1 MRELKERVMDT
12 TMNYLGQLA
21 HNLGYAWSG
30 GCWSQYTGEDFRRAG
45 DTWESAN
52 RDPCLRTGPK
62 QDVRLKIHF
71 GNFSFGMKDV
81 IFGESKMQTYSL
93 EQEKFLESFGT
104 NAINN
109 RDVPYF
115 DEAQL
120 EFRIARTLKN
130 VKTTSWDKKIGFEVG
145 IDYDPPTT
153 TGGIGFSGK
162 VNLKYEWGGDEE
174 ESTADEDWHIF
185 KLKGKK
191 ELPKRSFSEWRA
203 IRKPRRVTL
212 PYTAKI
218 LPKFSVVLEGYM
230 RWGGG
235 ENGESTNFHAKH
247 RGSRERAVV
256 KHNFGDAQKPFYEAL
271 KEQSEGNM
279 HPWQW
284 HAMRQRYPE
293 TWALIDIL
301 ANEDLYTFTMTG
313 Q

>member
-1 MRELKERVMDT
+1 
-12 TMNYLGQLA
+12 MNYLGQLA

-30 GCWSQYTGEDFRRAG
+30 GCWSQYTGEDLRRAG
-45 DTWESAN
+45 ESAN

-109 RDVPYF
+109 RDVSYF

-120 EFRIARTLKN
+120 EFRIASTLKN

-153 TGGIGFSGK
+153 TGGIGFSEK

-191 ELPKRSFSEWRA
+191 ELPK
-203 IRKPRRVTL
+203 ILRV
-212 PYTAKI
+212 A
-218 LPKFSVVLEGYM
+218 
-230 RWGGG
+230 
-235 ENGESTNFHAKH
+235 
-247 RGSRERAVV
+247 
-256 KHNFGDAQKPFYEAL
+256 GDQKT
-271 KEQSEGNM
+271 S
-279 HPWQW
+279 
-284 HAMRQRYPE
+284 
-293 TWALIDIL
+293 
-301 ANEDLYTFTMTG
+301 
-313 Q
+313 